1 MNVWIDTVTRSVT
14 IGMGVEIDETRQEE
28 CVRIVQCFSCGTGDV
43 RTCRD
48 DAVTTDGDGART
60 IETGFLAEDAIASD
74 QEIVF
79 SFGHGASSQ

>member
-1 MNVWIDTVTRSVT
+1 MNVRIDTVARSVT
-14 IGMGVEIDETRQEE
+14 IGMGVEIDETGQEE
-28 CVRIVQCFSCGTGDV
+28 CVRIAQCFSCGTRGV

-48 DAVTTDGDGART
+48 DAVTTDGDGAGT
-60 IETGFLAEDAIASD
+60 IETGFFAEDAIASD